1 MPSQESSG
9 SRKRPRSPR
18 EDNEKMDAED
28 EIMATNI
35 TAKVGSTPQI
45 EKIFYRKQNDGHF
58 VQTCATP
65 SNPQSVSTHQYVTKS
80 SWSSR
85 GTCNMRVCLPPSL
98 LEENRLFQTAHTKLK
113 RLHNQL
119 AMALLDVGDDKVEI
133 LQGEVLGKLTDLT
146 LKGGGEAAFV
156 KDPEG
161 RILAPRA
168 SGAFWLSSKEDSGV
182 LLYLFLA
189 FVSPHSRWWQYY
201 INGCFWFP

>member
-18 EDNEKMDAED
+18 EDKEKMDAED
-28 EIMATNI
+28 EFMATNI

-85 GTCNMRVCLPPSL
+85 GTCNMRVCLPSSL
-98 LEENRLFQTAHTKLK
+98 PEESRRLFGQSLDDLRKHQAETLTRLCSISHTPSWNICTISLS
-113 RLHNQL
+113 
-119 AMALLDVGDDKVEI
+119 
-133 LQGEVLGKLTDLT
+133 
-146 LKGGGEAAFV
+146 
-156 KDPEG
+156 P
-161 RILAPRA
+161 
-168 SGAFWLSSKEDSGV
+168 WLS
-182 LLYLFLA
+182 LMLA
-189 FVSPHSRWWQYY
+189 TTRWKS
-201 INGCFWFP
+201 CKARFWESSLTWL